1 MPSERTET
9 ITTSD
14 GGTYDGWLFVPDAGG
29 GPGILLLQEIF
40 GVGDFLRAKALDL
53 AALGYVVLC
62 PDVFWRTERRVA
74 HGHDGAGLE
83 AAFASVTRWSQEV
96 DERTTRDDLLSAFEH
111 LRRLEE
117 VGARAVG
124 VMGYCLGGRLA
135 FEVAVAGQPD
145 ACVAYYGSGI
155 GGRLEH
161 ASAITC
167 PTLFHYGGADPYI
180 PMEEVDAVRAAFAG
194 RDDVEVHVHDGAGHA
209 FENSEA
215 AGFHDPAASA
225 TSWRTT
231 TAFLARTLGGG
242 GVGV

>member
-14 GGTYDGWLFVPDAGG
+14 GGTYDGWLFLPDAGRG
-29 GPGILLLQEIF
+29 SGVLLLQEIF
-40 GVGDFLRAKALDL
+40 GVGDFLRAKARDL

-74 HGHDGAGLE
+74 HDHDEAGLG
-83 AAFASVTRWSQEV
+83 AAFASVTRWREEV
-96 DERTTRDDLLSAFEH
+96 DDITAIGDLLSAFEH
-111 LRRLEE
+111 LRGLDE
-117 VGARAVG
+117 VGARASG

-155 GGRLEH
+155 GERLAH
-161 ASAITC
+161 AGDITC

-180 PMEEVDAVRAAFAG
+180 PMEEIDAVRAAFAG
-194 RDDVEVHVHDGAGHA
+194 RDDVEIHVHDGAGHA
-209 FENSEA
+209 FENMEA
-215 AGFHDPAASA
+215 PTFHDPDASVA
-225 TSWRTT
+225 SWRATR
-231 TAFLARTLGGG
+231 AFLARTLGS
-242 GVGV
+242 VR